1 MFELVFRK
9 KDSTKHALIAMLE
22 KARKVLG
29 QMEHLSRFHQ
39 IFNMN
44 PRNLIF
50 DYLTGRKQK
59 VEMNSTFSS
68 YM

>member
-29 QMEHLSRFHQ
+29 QDGTFVTLSSD
-39 IFNMN
+39 
-44 PRNLIF
+44 L
-50 DYLTGRKQK
+50 
-59 VEMNSTFSS
+59 
-68 YM
+68 